1 MALTPEQ
8 IDLIANE
15 YLVGVFQEME
25 QDVISDIARRV
36 RKMGRLTETAELMAQ
51 SMANQGFSPA
61 EIRIQV
67 MQTLNADQKLQTE
80 IAKNTL
86 AYKKMVAERIDQLA
100 EEAKLAGNHM
110 VANAG
115 MMCFNDDLSLWK
127 EAGKEL
133 SNTALPQIVTAI
145 QTQTQGMMRNL
156 TQTTALA
163 LRDASGVEIPIM
175 DGYKRFMDKTTLQVA
190 TGAFSYDE
198 AVNRTIKEMAKSGIR
213 YVEYTSTNGR
223 KTMTE
228 LDVAT
233 RRAVRTG
240 VSQMAGKIMEE
251 NVKNSDT
258 DLVITSQHIGSRP
271 EHAHWQNKVFSLTG
285 KDKRYKTL
293 ADGTGY
299 GTVAGLKG
307 ANCTHN
313 FYPYWPGISIKEE
326 PLKEPSPTTVNGR
339 EYTYYQATQKQ
350 REYERKLRA
359 TKREI
364 AIQEQSGGDPKE
376 IAKLKNEARALSKEY
391 NSFSDSVGIRPKPN
405 RARVV
410 GGGSGPTPPKALGGK
425 PIGPTD
431 PIDRSAMPKIPKE
444 TAPEPNIRVTAQ
456 EASDD
461 WFEYEKANLMSE
473 YIRTGHMP
481 TQDMYG
487 SAIAREEAA
496 KLKKE
501 ADLIQEIGEKTNTKY
516 NTLYRGMYVDIDDI
530 RSLTPGDTYTFGTLS
545 ATSPVR
551 DIAMIYTN
559 ENDFVENGVSVI
571 FEIQKSGGI
580 NGFKRDS
587 AEVVLPK
594 GASFKI
600 TRNYMDENGV
610 VHVSL
615 YASKKK

>member
-36 RKMGRLTETAELMAQ
+36 RKTGRLTETAELMAQ
-51 SMANQGFSPA
+51 AMANQGYSPA
-61 EIRIQV
+61 DIRIQV
-67 MQTLNADQKLQTE
+67 MQTLNADPKLQAE

-86 AYKKMVAERIDQLA
+86 EYKKVVADRIDQLV
-100 EEAKLAGNHM
+100 ESAKLAGNHM

-115 MMCFNDDLSLWK
+115 MMCFNDDLSLWS
-127 EAGKEL
+127 EANKEL
-133 SNTALPQIVTAI
+133 SNTALPQIVSAI
-145 QTQTQGMMRNL
+145 QKQTQGAMQNL

-163 LRDASGVEIPIM
+163 LRDASGVPINIM
-175 DGYKRFMDKTTLQVA
+175 DGYKRFLDKTTLEVA
-190 TGAFSYDE
+190 TGTFSFDE
-198 AVNRTIKEMAKSGIR
+198 AVNRTIKEMAKSGVR
-213 YVEYTSTNGR
+213 QVVYNNGR
-223 KTMTE
+223 TITTE

-240 VSQMAGKIMEE
+240 LSQMAGKIMEE

-258 DLVITSQHIGSRP
+258 DLVITSQHMGSRP
-271 EHAHWQNKVFSLTG
+271 EHAEWQNKVFSLTG
-285 KDKRYKTL
+285 KTKGYKTL
-293 ADGTGY
+293 AEGTGY
-299 GTVAGLKG
+299 GTVTGLMG
-307 ANCTHN
+307 ANCGHS
-313 FYPYWPGISIKEE
+313 FYPYWPGFSIKEE
-326 PLKEPSPTTVNGR
+326 PLKEPPPTIVNGR

-359 TKREI
+359 AKREI
-364 AIQEQSGGDPKE
+364 AIQEQSGGNPEDIKR
-376 IAKLKNEARALSKEY
+376 LKREAQALNKEY
-391 NSFSDSVGIRPKPN
+391 NSFSNKVGIRPKPN

-410 GGGSGPTPPKALGGK
+410 GGGSGPTPPKVFGNRPVG
-425 PIGPTD
+425 PIDPT
-431 PIDRSAMPKIPKE
+431 DRSAMPKIPRE

-473 YIRTGHMP
+473 YIRTGRMP
-481 TQDMYG
+481 TEDMYG
-487 SAIAREEAA
+487 STITREEAT

-501 ADLIQEIGEKTNTKY
+501 AELIQEIGEKTNTKY
-516 NTLYRGMYVDIDDI
+516 NTLYRGMYADIDDI
-530 RSLTPGDTYTFGTLS
+530 RSLTPGDTYTFNTLS
-545 ATSPVR
+545 ATSPVK

-559 ENDFVENGVSVI
+559 ENDFVENGAPVI
-571 FEIQKSGGI
+571 LEIQKSGGI
-580 NGFKRDS
+580 NGFKRDD
-587 AEVVLPK
+587 AEVVLPR

-600 TRNYMDENGV
+600 TRNYMDEDGV
-610 VHVSL
+610 IHISL